1 MCQGPQEEQRALWNS
16 EAGRTTLGAVY
27 QGVDRW
33 AKGEVCTEW
42 EAPAEAHGVP
52 GALSVQS
59 AGLCGPP
66 QEVVVDAL

>member
-1 MCQGPQEEQRALWNS
+1 M
-16 EAGRTTLGAVY
+16 
-27 QGVDRW
+27 DRW
-33 AKGEVCTEW
+33 AKGEVCAEW
-42 EAPAEAHGVP
+42 EAPAEAQGVP